1 MFALLMSFD
10 NHLTQIY
17 FFLLSLLK
25 FSVFFFFLEWIVTTC
40 KRNHVVSDTGSNIDA
55 VVLLVTDMSDNH
67 YLIPE

>member
-17 FFLLSLLK
+17 FFLLSLIK
-25 FSVFFFFLEWIVTTC
+25 FSVFFFFLEWIVT
-40 KRNHVVSDTGSNIDA
+40 KRNHVVSDTGPNIDA